1 MKISVVM
8 TTYNGEKY
16 IEEQLDS
23 IQRQTRL
30 PDEVLIFDD
39 CSSDN
44 TVEVVQK
51 YIKKNLTVGWKIERN
66 IKNKGWKKNF
76 YDGIKE
82 ATGDYVF
89 LSDQDD
95 IWIPDKIEMMV
106 EVLEKN
112 KDISVLASD
121 FSIQLEGE
129 ERSNYQ
135 SVKKQMKETKEVDR
149 IAFDK
154 KWYYVTRPGST
165 YCFRKS
171 FFDEIE
177 KEWNINTAHDCNLW
191 YFATAQ
197 SKMAIYHHI
206 TMNFR
211 RHGDNASTE
220 HLNTVSKRY
229 ETAKMARDINVFF
242 RDKVADDK
250 KIVTQEIVQFCDLRM
265 KYFESGKINDWIK
278 LVLCN
283 WDYYLTV
290 KGCIADLLC
299 VKRERWIK

>member
-129 ERSNYQ
+129 KRSNYQ

-154 KWYYVTRPGST
+154 KWYSY
-165 YCFRKS
+165 
-171 FFDEIE
+171 
-177 KEWNINTAHDCNLW
+177 
-191 YFATAQ
+191 
-197 SKMAIYHHI
+197 I
-206 TMNFR
+206 T
-211 RHGDNASTE
+211 
-220 HLNTVSKRY
+220 
-229 ETAKMARDINVFF
+229 
-242 RDKVADDK
+242 
-250 KIVTQEIVQFCDLRM
+250 
-265 KYFESGKINDWIK
+265 
-278 LVLCN
+278 
-283 WDYYLTV
+283 
-290 KGCIADLLC
+290 
-299 VKRERWIK
+299 